1 MVAVCGPSG
10 CGKTAAIHV
19 AAEAL
24 RQSSQT
30 CFVGIS
36 TIAVEVMR
44 EDQLLG
50 YQDNQQE

>member
-1 MVAVCGPSG
+1 MVAVYGPNE

-30 CFVGIS
+30 CYVSVS
-36 TIAVEVMR
+36 TIAVEVMKV
-44 EDQLLG
+44 EQLLG
-50 YQDNQQE
+50 YQDSKQE